1 MTSNCLDDISLPHA
15 HLATPSLRP
24 ALTQACC
31 VDRFPSSRTLRLRSV
46 SADVSPV
53 HYNAFTLAPA
63 AVSAD
68 VDGMQRGKDCAP
80 AEPADVDGMPQ
91 RAPTEPAAIARSPQ
105 RAPAEPAAIARSPQR
120 SSPSGALRGS
130 QRHSVARSLQRS
142 VEPAKE
148 RRSRDKRTI
157 DEMTQ
162 EAHVAVTALSA
173 KERRSG
179 GKRALPLDQAVP
191 LASSRA
197 SKRPRR
203 S

>member
-1 MTSNCLDDISLPHA
+1 M
-15 HLATPSLRP
+15 
-24 ALTQACC
+24 
-31 VDRFPSSRTLRLRSV
+31 DRFPSSRTLRIRFVSGVSSPFRIGRFVSDVTYRTFRLRFV

-53 HYNAFTLAPA
+53 HYNAFTLTPA

-68 VDGMQRGKDCAP
+68 VDGMQRGKGC
-80 AEPADVDGMPQ
+80 
-91 RAPTEPAAIARSPQ
+91 
-105 RAPAEPAAIARSPQR
+105 APAEPAAIARSPQR
-120 SSPSGALRGS
+120 STPSGALRS
-130 QRHSVARSLQRS
+130 TQRHSAARSSQRS
-142 VEPAKE
+142 EEPAKE
-148 RRSRDKRTI
+148 RRSGGERTI

-197 SKRPRR
+197 TKRPRR